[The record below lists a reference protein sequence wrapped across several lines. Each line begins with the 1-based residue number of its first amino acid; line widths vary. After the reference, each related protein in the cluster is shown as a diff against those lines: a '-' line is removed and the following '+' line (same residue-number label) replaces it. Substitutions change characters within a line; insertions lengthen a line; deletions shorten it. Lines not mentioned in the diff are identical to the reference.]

1 MIYSSSWNLV
11 GVRKILFA
19 LVTVLFLICS
29 IQSVS
34 LVPFVIAQPTVNA
47 YVPRID
53 IISPPYPPNRYE
65 NNTVELKIH
74 VRMLEGSPRPSNFS
88 FSLDGNPL
96 VNLENFTTTSKSYWA
111 PYVFTLFIAKIN
123 LESLSE
129 GNHTIN
135 AYADGLSTSRS
146 FKVNSHYHPT
156 VVKILSPT
164 NQTYSNR
171 VPLVFTVNM
180 PIKGAYY
187 YMYRDFDAVFENHFN
202 GNITIDNLSDGN
214 YVLHLYVTTENGDE
228 PASTF
233 FSVSNNTTEDV
244 LPYAIGIVTLLIVVG
259 LLVYLKRHY
268 NNKLT
273 DKQSF
278 KFLEVDFF

>member
-11 GVRKILFA
+11 GMRKILFA
-19 LVTVLFLICS
+19 LVTVLFLICL

-34 LVPFVIAQPTVNA
+34 LLPSVKAQPS
-47 YVPRID
+47 ID
-53 IISPPYPPNRYE
+53 ATLPTMNIISHPYPPNRYE
-65 NNTVELKIH
+65 NSTVELEIH
-74 VRMLEGSPRPSNFS
+74 VRMLEGSLKPSNFS
-88 FSLDGNPL
+88 YSLDGNPL
-96 VNLENFTTTSKSYWA
+96 VNLENITTTRISYWT
-111 PYVFTLFIAKIN
+111 PYVFTLFIAKVN
-123 LESLSE
+123 LENLSE
-129 GNHTIN
+129 GNHTIL

-146 FKVNSHYHPT
+146 FEVNSHYHPT

-164 NQTYSNR
+164 NQNYSSR

-187 YMYRDFDAVFENHFN
+187 YMYRDYEAVFENHFN

-228 PASTF
+228 PASTY
-233 FSVSNNTTEDV
+233 FSVSNNITAGI
-244 LPYAIGIVTLLIVVG
+244 LPYATCIGIFLIVVG

-268 NNKLT
+268 NKKLT

-278 KFLEVDFF
+278 PSF

>member
-1 MIYSSSWNLV
+1 M
-11 GVRKILFA
+11 RKITFA
-19 LVTVLFLICS
+19 LVTVLFLICL
-29 IQSVS
+29 IQS
-34 LVPFVIAQPTVNA
+34 VPFVIAQPTVDA

-96 VNLENFTTTSKSYWA
+96 VNLENFTTTSISHWA
-111 PYVFTLFIAKIN
+111 SYVFTLFIAKIN
-123 LESLSE
+123 LENLSE

-146 FKVNSHYHPT
+146 FEVNSHYLPT

-164 NQTYSNR
+164 NQNYSSR

-187 YMYRDFDAVFENHFN
+187 YMYRGNDAVFETHFN
-202 GNITIDNLSDGN
+202 GNITMENLLDGN
-214 YVLHLYVTTENGDE
+214 YVLYLYVTTENGDE
-228 PASTF
+228 PASTH
-233 FSVSNNTTEDV
+233 FSVSNNITANSIAAGI
-244 LPYAIGIVTLLIVVG
+244 LPYAIGITTLLIVVAG
-259 LLVYLKRHY
+259 LLVYFRKYKR
-268 NNKLT
+268 NLVKKL
-273 DKQSF
+273 
-278 KFLEVDFF
+278 